1 MGLPAQQQGPVRLDE
16 TTSGQSLGAAAV
28 VLSVA
33 QVRLL
38 LQAVLP
44 LPLRDITA
52 TLELVRCQQQRKAA
66 AYYAHRK
73 RRLRQLGLPHPP

>member
-1 MGLPAQQQGPVRLDE
+1 VGLPAHQQAPVCLDDPPA
-16 TTSGQSLGAAAV
+16 GQTLPAAAV

-44 LPLRDITA
+44 LPLRDIAA
-52 TLELVRCQQQRKAA
+52 TLELVRYQQQRKAA
-66 AYYAHRK
+66 AYYSHRK
-73 RRLRQLGLPHPP
+73 RILHQLGLLHPP

>member
-1 MGLPAQQQGPVRLDE
+1 MGLPAHQQAPVCLDDP
-16 TTSGQSLGAAAV
+16 TGGQALHPAAV

-44 LPLRDITA
+44 LPLRDIAA
-52 TLELVRCQQQRKAA
+52 TLELVRYQQQRKAA
-66 AYYAHRK
+66 AYYSHRK
-73 RRLRQLGLPHPP
+73 RILRQLGLLHPP

>member
-1 MGLPAQQQGPVRLDE
+1 MDRQYFRQPPVCLDDLDAAYVLHPAP
-16 TTSGQSLGAAAV
+16 V

-44 LPLRDITA
+44 LPRRDIAA
-52 TLELVRCQQQRKAA
+52 TLDLLRYQQQRKAA
-66 AYYAHRK
+66 AYCSHRK
-73 RRLRQLGLPHPP
+73 RILRQLGLLIPP

>member
-1 MGLPAQQQGPVRLDE
+1 MGLPAQQQGPVCLDDPTAGE
-16 TTSGQSLGAAAV
+16 TLAPAAV

-44 LPLRDITA
+44 LPLRDIAA
-52 TLELVRCQQQRKAA
+52 TLELVRYQQQRKAA
-66 AYYAHRK
+66 AYYSHRK
-73 RRLRQLGLPHPP
+73 RILRELGLLHPP

>member
-1 MGLPAQQQGPVRLDE
+1 MKGPTAGQALP
-16 TTSGQSLGAAAV
+16 AAAV

-44 LPLRDITA
+44 LPLRDIAA
-52 TLELVRCQQQRKAA
+52 TLELVQYQQQRKAA
-66 AYYAHRK
+66 AYYSHRK